1 MSKAARIKA
10 SLSRG
15 KKVVTKSSP
24 TSSAT
29 PGAEPK
35 KKKKVSPNPKC
46 HLVCRHARGGHC
58 SLGLKAGGAIGYCN
72 FRRWSSHQPRS

>member
-29 PGAEPK
+29 SNAEPK
-35 KKKKVSPNPKC
+35 KKKKVSPNPLCPKAA
-46 HLVCRHARGGHC
+46 CRHVRTGHC
-58 SLGLKAGGAIGYCN
+58 SLGLHFTGHCN
-72 FRRWSSHQPRS
+72 YLKWPAPRY